1 MAKPTFVLVHGYWHN
16 SQCWAQVQAGLEDQ
30 GFAARSL
37 DLPGAGANAQNP
49 RSYSKR
55 PLDHALFATE
65 PSPNASVTQED
76 RTAAVV
82 KLIDAIDGPVILVG
96 HSMGGATISDVAET
110 IPHRLAA
117 AVYVTAFLLP
127 PGTPPIAVIQHE
139 TMAAALVPSL
149 FRGDP
154 AAVGALRL
162 DPNCEDED
170 YRRRLKAAF
179 YGDVEDAEAARA
191 ILAMH
196 CDEPLA
202 TAVRPSAVT
211 RERYGSVARHYV
223 RCTEDR
229 AITPAG
235 QDYMIANMDEAVGGP
250 TAVST
255 LACSHSPFLSRPGE
269 LAEILVRVAD
279 A

>member
-1 MAKPTFVLVHGYWHN
+1 VAKPTFVLVHGYWDN
-16 SQCWAQVQAGLEDQ
+16 SHCWGHVEAGLDHK

-37 DLPGAGANAQNP
+37 DLPGAGANAANP

-55 PLDHALFATE
+55 PLDHALFAAE
-65 PSPNASVTQED
+65 PSPNASVTQKD

-117 AVYVTAFLLP
+117 AIYVTAFLLP

-149 FRGDP
+149 ILADP
-154 AAVGALRL
+154 AAVGALGL
-162 DPNCEDED
+162 DPRSEDED

-179 YGDVEDAEAARA
+179 YGDVEEAEAARA
-191 ILAMH
+191 ILALH

-202 TAVRPSAVT
+202 TTVRPSAVT
-211 RERYGSVARHYV
+211 RGRYGSVARHYV

-235 QDYMIANMDEAVGGP
+235 QDYMIAHMDEARGGS

-255 LACSHSPFLSRPGE
+255 LPCSHSPFLSRPGE
-269 LAEILVRVAD
+269 LTEILVRVAD